1 MASSLL
7 MLIVLWKDNQWWE
20 PEIRRQHIVNE
31 ITLYIICLQ
40 LLYFVDVNYR
50 LSHIDH
56 LVNGILM
63 VILLFSNLIY
73 NVIVI
78 VKYAYDRWKLYF
90 IRRKK
95 LIEYRD
101 TRKSLAK
108 INKKTITKQL
118 KLQKLLQNETQKT
131 WQE

>member
-1 MASSLL
+1 
-7 MLIVLWKDNQWWE
+7 
-20 PEIRRQHIVNE
+20 
-31 ITLYIICLQ
+31 
-40 LLYFVDVNYR
+40 
-50 LSHIDH
+50 
-56 LVNGILM
+56 M
-63 VILLFSNLIY
+63 VTLLFSNLIY
-73 NVIVI
+73 NVVVI

-118 KLQKLLQNETQKT
+118 KLQKLLENET
-131 WQE
+131 